1 MSFLVA
7 LYVRYDVVPRPLPV
21 LVFAAFRERRYYG
34 GENWGKKTREGKGRK
49 ISFSCGVKVTISASG
64 KSRRDNWTHRESIRV
79 LVSNEHSCYTATLM
93 KNALFREQATCCSEY
108 STRDTQDSSTLD
120 YTRYIHTYI
129 HTYIRILRRFDCKGI
144 TDIASMLLN
153 IVISIGFS
161 LVPRFL
167 SAMYNEKGICI

>member
-120 YTRYIHTYI
+120 YTRIHYRTLTYTHTYTYIHTYVHTYIYTYI
-129 HTYIRILRRFDCKGI
+129 HTYIKTIRL
-144 TDIASMLLN
+144 
-153 IVISIGFS
+153 
-161 LVPRFL
+161 
-167 SAMYNEKGICI
+167 